1 MLDLQNILWVV
12 PGVVFIYFYNR
23 IRPAGSISVSGWPY
37 LFLLVIVAIIAWL
50 PAEFITSKIPFST
63 KIFFQ
68 VWITSFISAIFS
80 ILLLWLCTASK
91 SIEKWIFP
99 SVLDNFYNKC
109 VEWENEEIL
118 LTLRNGK
125 SYHGILWKFPE
136 NPKSRHESQT
146 ISIIPFKSGYRD
158 EKTKEVVWNT
168 YYLEY
173 KNKTHLV
180 DMETIIPRS
189 EIINFGKFSK
199 ETFKHFE
206 KQHP

>member
-37 LFLLVIVAIIAWL
+37 LFLLVIVAII
-50 PAEFITSKIPFST
+50 
-63 KIFFQ
+63 
-68 VWITSFISAIFS
+68 
-80 ILLLWLCTASK
+80 
-91 SIEKWIFP
+91 
-99 SVLDNFYNKC
+99 
-109 VEWENEEIL
+109 
-118 LTLRNGK
+118 
-125 SYHGILWKFPE
+125 
-136 NPKSRHESQT
+136 
-146 ISIIPFKSGYRD
+146 PFKSGYRD

-168 YYLEY
+168 YYPEY
-173 KNKTHLV
+173 KNKSHLV

-206 KQHP
+206 KQHS